1 MNVENSAKSYH
12 FPVNLDVRHRKCLVV
27 GGGKVAERKV
37 ESLLHCGAKVCI
49 VSPDLTDGLRNLAD
63 RGIISFV
70 KRRYVTEDLEG
81 CFLVISAVDDSETNS
96 KIADDCLERNI
107 LVNVVDDPARCSFT
121 VPSVLRRGPLC
132 VAVSTQGKSPL
143 LAKKIREQ
151 LEDLF
156 GPEYSE
162 FVELMGRIRQQVMEN
177 VSDREKRRRIFECLI
192 DSNILEL
199 IREGKRESIKEQIDR
214 CMSSWQNPLSSG

>member
-12 FPVNLDVRHRKCLVV
+12 FPVNLDVRRRKCLVI

-96 KIADDCLERNI
+96 KIADDCLERQ
-107 LVNVVDDPARCSFT
+107 VQFYCSI
-121 VPSVLRRGPLC
+121 S
-132 VAVSTQGKSPL
+132 STSRPTMCGS
-143 LAKKIREQ
+143 
-151 LEDLF
+151 F
-156 GPEYSE
+156 NTG
-162 FVELMGRIRQQVMEN
+162 
-177 VSDREKRRRIFECLI
+177 
-192 DSNILEL
+192 
-199 IREGKRESIKEQIDR
+199 
-214 CMSSWQNPLSSG
+214 

>member
-1 MNVENSAKSYH
+1 M
-12 FPVNLDVRHRKCLVV
+12 
-27 GGGKVAERKV
+27 
-37 ESLLHCGAKVCI
+37 
-49 VSPDLTDGLRNLAD
+49 
-63 RGIISFV
+63 
-70 KRRYVTEDLEG
+70 
-81 CFLVISAVDDSETNS
+81 
-96 KIADDCLERNI
+96 
-107 LVNVVDDPARCSFT
+107 
-121 VPSVLRRGPLC
+121 
-132 VAVSTQGKSPL
+132 AVSTQGKSPL

-214 CMSSWQNPLSSG
+214 CMSSWQNPLSAG

>member
-1 MNVENSAKSYH
+1 VNVENSVKSYH
-12 FPVNLDVRHRKCLVV
+12 FPVNLDIQHRKCLVI

-49 VSPDLTDGLRNLAD
+49 VSLDLTDGLRNLAN
-63 RGIISFV
+63 RGIINFV

-81 CFLVISAVDDSETNS
+81 CFLVISAVDDGEINS
-96 KIADDCLERNI
+96 KVADDCLERNI

-121 VPSVLRRGPLC
+121 FPSVLRRGPLC

-151 LEDLF
+151 LEDFF

-177 VSDREKRRRIFECLI
+177 VSDREKRRRISECLI

-214 CMSSWQNPLSSG
+214 CMSF